1 MADPKKNKHYI
12 DNKRFYTEIL
22 KHKSEVEK
30 AMADGLRK
38 GGIAL

>member
-22 KHKSEVEK
+22 KHK
-30 AMADGLRK
+30 ADVDK
-38 GGIAL
+38 QHDCC